1 MTFNLQKDVNARK
14 VEAFFCL
21 AGCCTSGAQTTPG
34 TEQLPWTTA
43 ATCEKGLVVFT
54 TENLTLR
61 FPSFLLLPPS
71 LSSIFPSLSHFFFF
85 LAPAEQCPSVPR
97 DLPVSSALALVCAAH
112 IHTAVF

>member
-14 VEAFFCL
+14 AEAFFCL

-43 ATCEKGLVVFT
+43 AMCEKGLVIFT

-85 LAPAEQCPSVPR
+85 LAPDEQCPSVPR